1 MNKVIETTL
10 GIVGLIVIPPVV
22 GSFLF
27 IKEETTIQVQSCK
40 TVQGRRTS
48 ADNVYTT
55 EGEKLEIAPSWIGGP
70 DGDEAWRKLC
80 PNRRATV
87 TIRGVQIEQLPFW
100 HRMIFDVK

>member
-1 MNKVIETTL
+1 MNKVLETTL

-22 GSFLF
+22 GSFIF
-27 IKEETTIQVQSCK
+27 IKEETTIQVQSCE

-48 ADNVYTT
+48 ADNVYTID
-55 EGEKLEIAPSWIGGP
+55 GEKLEIAPSWIGGP
-70 DGDEAWRKLC
+70 DGDEAWQKLC

-87 TIRGVQIEQLPFW
+87 IIRGPRIEQLPFW